1 MFNFK
6 ILNSRQ
12 NKLFLKYCIIGIF
25 SIFFELFLRKL
36 LLSLNLNIY
45 IIHLLPLLAGIFFA
59 FICNV
64 KFNFNIPRYYF
75 KYSLIYF
82 SIISLT
88 SFSLQ
93 FFLSKIIAFQNLN
106 YEISRLVMSSLVFLI
121 AYNFHIKF
129 SFKKNKTVSV
139 AVYLDHKEDIDNIFS
154 KVGFHPDYIHIDMVD
169 KSMNLN
175 VDDPDFTKLDE
186 VRKQWPNHR
195 IESHIM
201 SKRPHK
207 YLDKFLPFSDVIYFH
222 YEIDEDL
229 NKIVKYIQNKGVK
242 PGLVLHAS
250 RKYNNLKKIIDD
262 FSELLVLCIDKPGES
277 GQKLL
282 DSSYS
287 IIDEINNMKNRQKY
301 TLCVDGGLSQEN
313 ISKIDCDKIVSASSV
328 FQSINPKQQ
337 IISLQKLLNN

>member
-1 MFNFK
+1 MLNFK

-12 NKLFLKYCIIGIF
+12 NKLFLKYCVIGIL
-25 SIFFELFLRKL
+25 SIFFELILRKL
-36 LLSLNLNIY
+36 LLSLNFSIFVTLI
-45 IIHLLPLLAGIFFA
+45 LPLLAGIFFA

-75 KYSLIYF
+75 KYSFIYF

-88 SFSLQ
+88 SFSIQ
-93 FFLSKIIAFQNLN
+93 FLLSKILIFQNLN
-106 YEISRLVMSSLVFLI
+106 YEISRLIMSGLVFLI

-129 SFKKNKTVSV
+129 SFKKNKKVGV
-139 AVYLDHKEDIDNIFS
+139 AVYLDDKEDISNIFS

-169 KSMNLN
+169 KSMNSN
-175 VDDPDFTKLDE
+175 VKDPDFSKFDQ

-201 SKRPHK
+201 SKNPIQ
-207 YLDKFLPFSDVIYFH
+207 YLDKFTPYSDVIYFH
-222 YEIDEDL
+222 YEINEDS
-229 NKIVKYIQNKGVK
+229 NEIVKDIISKGVK

-250 RKYNNLKKIIDD
+250 KQYSDLKKIIQN
-262 FSELLVLCIDKPGES
+262 FNELLVLCIDKPGES

-282 DSSYS
+282 DNSYS
-287 IIDEINNMKNRQKY
+287 IIDEINNIKNRDKL

-313 ISKIDCDKIVSASSV
+313 IAKIDCDKIVSASNV
-328 FQSINPKQQ
+328 FKSINPKKQ
-337 IISLQKLLNN
+337 IISLQRLLNN